1 MDFLNLKGKTIV
13 VLGLANRKSVAWHV
27 AQTLEEAGAKVIYV
41 VRSQSRKDSLQNLL
55 ALNNDWLGTCLSKTK
70 FKALIQP

>member
-41 VRSQSRKDSLQNLL
+41 VRSQSRKDSLENLL
-55 ALNNDWLGTCLSKTK
+55 AEKEVYVCDVE
-70 FKALIQP
+70 FE